1 MSNNQFTAL
10 HATALSPACHLPT
23 DPAEVANNLLPIGN
37 VPAPAACVRILLN
50 ELSNRLSQDSA
61 TAADGLVIS
70 IAESAVE
77 HILELLAPRQEP
89 LPG

>member
-10 HATALSPACHLPT
+10 HATALSPACHLPLDPT
-23 DPAEVANNLLPIGN
+23 DPKDRAL
-37 VPAPAACVRILLN
+37 AAADTAGCARILLN

-61 TAADGLVIS
+61 TAADALVIS

-77 HILELLAPRQEP
+77 HILELLAPRQEAI
-89 LPG
+89 PG

>member
-1 MSNNQFTAL
+1 MSNDNLTAL
-10 HATALSPACHLPT
+10 HQTALSPACHLPA
-23 DPAEVANNLLPIGN
+23 DPADPKARAL
-37 VPAPAACVRILLN
+37 AAADTAACVRLLLN